1 MMLVS
6 HVYCWVLTFLLL
18 QMFSYIGC
26 NNPDYTVTTPPKVTA
41 QVGLCV
47 YIPCTFTI
55 DRNIK
60 IDPSDKGFW
69 KINES
74 PAGIVASTNNSS
86 GRMFFTG
93 KISDRDC
100 SFLINNVLKS
110 DENSYYFRFNGSV
123 QYNYLTNKS
132 SLTVTDL
139 TDKPEISVGTLEA
152 GKEATVTCKSPGV
165 CAGTAPSFTWTSQ
178 PGVSLNYNNSYP
190 NRTSIHFSKF
200 TFTPARID
208 NGKSLGCKVAFPS
221 SKAVTQE
228 TITLNVTYPPIV
240 IITTR
245 GGVKD
250 NTFIVKEGNSAQI
263 NCTVDSNPIAEIT
276 LLVENEKK
284 EAVTG
289 QWLIYNLTN
298 ISPSDAG
305 KYLCKGKNNLGISE
319 KNIDIIVHYAPRTPN
334 IKCATTEDCRT
345 GDEHM
350 IYIME
355 GTTSTLVCTAKSFPE
370 ASLSWIPTGSKN
382 TKFTA
387 VQGHLSFNKVS
398 LSDEGQFTCV
408 ARNIYGTSNSSI
420 IIKVTPQPRNDTG
433 IIIAVSCVVVI
444 VLLLI
449 GGALVVYYL
458 RKKKLS
464 KKSEDKKEMN
474 ADDSSVIYANS
485 DVHIHGN
492 QTQQTGTNSVY
503 SVPEDNNTSE
513 YMNVDDIHYATI
525 DFSKLK
531 PTNAPKNM
539 EIVYA
544 QIKK

>member
-6 HVYCWVLTFLLL
+6 HVTYCWVLTFLLL

-26 NNPDYTVTTPPKVTA
+26 DPDYTLTTLNVTA

-55 DRNIK
+55 
-60 IDPSDKGFW
+60 PSGISIGPSAIGFW
-69 KINES
+69 KINENS
-74 PAGIVASTNNSS
+74 AGTMASTDKPSS
-86 GRMFFTG
+86 RMFFTG

-100 SFLINNVLKS
+100 SFLMNDVMKS
-110 DENSYYFRFNGSV
+110 DKNNYFFRFEQESV
-123 QYNYLTNKS
+123 KYSYTDYKS
-132 SLTVTDL
+132 NLTVTDL

-165 CAGTAPSFTWTSQ
+165 CAGTAPGFTWTGQ
-178 PGVSLNYNNSYP
+178 HGVSSNYNNSYP
-190 NRTSIHFSKF
+190 NRTSIHFSKI
-200 TFTPARID
+200 TFTPARSD
-208 NGKSLGCKVAFPS
+208 NGKSLECKVAFLS
-221 SKAVTQE
+221 DTAVTQE
-228 TITLNVTYPPIV
+228 TITLNVTYPPNV
-240 IITTR
+240 IIAIR
-245 GGVKD
+245 GGVRD
-250 NTFIVKEGNSAQI
+250 NTFIAKEGGSTQI

-276 LLVENEKK
+276 LLLENEKK
-284 EAVTG
+284 KTITG
-289 QWLIYNLTN
+289 QWLTYNLTN

-305 KYLCKGKNNLGISE
+305 KYLCKGKNNLGSSE

-334 IKCATTEDCRT
+334 IKCVTTEDCRT
-345 GDEHM
+345 GEEHM
-350 IYIME
+350 VYIME
-355 GTTSTLVCTAKSFPE
+355 DTTSTLVCTAKSFPE
-370 ASLSWIPTGSKN
+370 ASLTWIPPGSNN
-382 TKFTA
+382 TKYSVA
-387 VQGHLSFNKVS
+387 QGHLSFNKVS

-408 ARNIYGTSNSSI
+408 ASNIYGMSNSSI

-433 IIIAVSCVVVI
+433 IIIAVSCVVVF

-449 GGALVVYYL
+449 GGILVVYYF

-485 DVHIHGN
+485 DVHVHGN
-492 QTQQTGTNSVY
+492 QTQQAGTNSVY

-531 PTNAPKNM
+531 PKNAPKNI
-539 EIVYA
+539 EIQYA
-544 QIKK
+544 EVKR

>member
-6 HVYCWVLTFLLL
+6 HVHCWVFTFLLL

-26 NNPDYTVTTPPKVTA
+26 NSDYTITMLSRVTA

-47 YIPCTFTI
+47 YIPCTFTTKS
-55 DRNIK
+55 NI
-60 IDPSDKGFW
+60 INGASTIGFW
-69 KINES
+69 RINES
-74 PAGIVASTNNSS
+74 LAGTVASTDNPS

-100 SFLINNVLKS
+100 SFLINDVLKS
-110 DENSYYFRFNGSV
+110 DENSYYFRLEQRDDKYSYIRY
-123 QYNYLTNKS
+123 QS
-132 SLTVTDL
+132 RLTVTDL

-165 CAGTAPSFTWTSQ
+165 CAGTAPDFTWNGQ
-178 PGVSLNYNNSYP
+178 HGVSSNYSNSYS
-190 NRTSIHFSKF
+190 NRTSIYFSNF
-200 TFTPARID
+200 NFTPARID
-208 NGKSLGCKVAFPS
+208 NGKSLGCKVAFLS
-221 SKAVTQE
+221 NKAVTEQ
-228 TITLNVTYPPIV
+228 TITLNVMYPPIV

-250 NTFIVKEGNSAQI
+250 NTFIVKEGDSVQI

-276 LLVENEKK
+276 WLVENEKK
-284 EAVTG
+284 EESNG

-305 KYLCKGKNNLGISE
+305 KYLCKGKNNLGSSE
-319 KNIDIIVHYAPRTPN
+319 KNIDIVVHYAPRTPN
-334 IKCATTEDCRT
+334 IKCVTTEDCRI

-350 IYIME
+350 VYIME
-355 GTTSTLVCTAKSFPE
+355 DTTSTLVCTAKSFPE
-370 ASLSWIPTGSKN
+370 SSLTWIPPGSSN

-387 VQGHLSFNKVS
+387 VQGFLTFNNVS

-408 ARNIYGTSNSSI
+408 ASNIYGTSNSSI
-420 IIKVTPQPRNDTG
+420 IIKVTPQPRNNIG
-433 IIIAVSCVVVI
+433 IIIAVSCVVVF

-449 GGALVVYYL
+449 GGVLVVYYF

-485 DVHIHGN
+485 DVHIYEN

-503 SVPEDNNTSE
+503 SEPKDNNTSE
-513 YMNVDDIHYATI
+513 YINVDDVYYTTI
-525 DFSKLK
+525 DF
-531 PTNAPKNM
+531 
-539 EIVYA
+539 
-544 QIKK
+544 